1 MDWILS
7 LNGAFQLLDWAKH
20 LAKQLVI
27 QLASAE
33 TQDYIFA
40 NHHLTF
46 LWDCFK
52 TAQRKFRIE
61 VAMGQSQ

>member
-1 MDWILS
+1 MTNIIPRMDWNLS
-7 LNGAFQLLDWAKH
+7 LNGAFQLLDCAKH

-33 TQDYIFA
+33 TQDDLFA

-46 LWDCFK
+46 L
-52 TAQRKFRIE
+52 
-61 VAMGQSQ
+61 

>member
-1 MDWILS
+1 MDWNMS
-7 LNGAFQLLDWAKH
+7 LNGAFQLLDRAKH

-33 TQDYIFA
+33 IQDYIFI

-46 LWDCFK
+46 LWECFK
-52 TAQRKFRIE
+52 TAQRKFKIE